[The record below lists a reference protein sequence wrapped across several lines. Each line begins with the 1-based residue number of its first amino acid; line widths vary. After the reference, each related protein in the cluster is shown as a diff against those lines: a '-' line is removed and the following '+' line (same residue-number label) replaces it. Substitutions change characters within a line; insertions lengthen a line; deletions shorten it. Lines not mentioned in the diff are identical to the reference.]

1 MEWVCTC
8 EWSYVLTNAP
18 LQKVDTYGTFVSR
31 AGVLYRKVQ
40 NTIPGQ
46 GCSLQLLSWTRGP
59 EQSSTLWP
67 SVMHSRIRLCLP
79 SPHDLLQSVQDDHSV
94 HVLTTG
100 VGIPVSN
107 SVMSG

>member
-1 MEWVCTC
+1 MV
-8 EWSYVLTNAP
+8 Y
-18 LQKVDTYGTFVSR
+18 FVSR
-31 AGVLYRKVQ
+31 AGCYACGERKAQ

-107 SVMSG
+107 SLMSG